1 MRTQV
6 FKDMFNN
13 SLSNL
18 YSEKTIKPIKYIFED
33 TGVQVVMP
41 SLANYNEMS
50 DSMSTSINAFNAPGY
65 RFDPTH
71 NQGSIDF
78 VKYIH
83 CCISETNPAMSDEDF
98 LKYRIPLFNKDETKR
113 YNYSTK
119 QWVPKDSYNVT
130 SDNKPSSEL
139 FPTKA
144 EELSKMMPIGAISQQ

>member
-1 MRTQV
+1 
-6 FKDMFNN
+6 
-13 SLSNL
+13 
-18 YSEKTIKPIKYIFED
+18 
-33 TGVQVVMP
+33 
-41 SLANYNEMS
+41 
-50 DSMSTSINAFNAPGY
+50 
-65 RFDPTH
+65 
-71 NQGSIDF
+71 
-78 VKYIH
+78 
-83 CCISETNPAMSDEDF
+83 MSDEDF